1 MKNVWI
7 AGILSFLLP
16 GLGHLYLG
24 QVFKGIILIILNVV
38 FIFFSSSVIGILGFL
53 IVWLYAVIDSVRRV
67 KVFNSN
73 LNQ

>member
-1 MKNVWI
+1 MKNVWV

-24 QVFKGIILIILNVV
+24 QVFKGFILIILNAI
-38 FIFFSSSVIGILGFL
+38 FILLSSSVIGILGFL
-53 IVWLYAVIDSVRRV
+53 IVWLYAVINSIRRV